1 MEIHRT
7 VHAYLEWISTC
18 QLNFW
23 CLLIFEKKKVCLICF
38 FPPAG
43 VNQQVM
49 CTSTPRSSGRFATK
63 SCRSIVRRLNRARI
77 SGRMWVQCAL
87 IFEDICQLPTLLA
100 IWFKTCLLGQKEVW
114 LQCRWGERW
123 VTQICEIHMCFGV
136 LDSCRVE
143 KRTVWIEIVGVQML
157 TRAAL
162 PSGYGP
168 ASLKIVARITTCTK
182 KVEIM
187 WNEGMM

>member
-1 MEIHRT
+1 
-7 VHAYLEWISTC
+7 
-18 QLNFW
+18 
-23 CLLIFEKKKVCLICF
+23 
-38 FPPAG
+38 
-43 VNQQVM
+43 
-49 CTSTPRSSGRFATK
+49 
-63 SCRSIVRRLNRARI
+63 
-77 SGRMWVQCAL
+77 
-87 IFEDICQLPTLLA
+87 
-100 IWFKTCLLGQKEVW
+100 
-114 LQCRWGERW
+114 
-123 VTQICEIHMCFGV
+123 MCFGV

-187 WNEGMM
+187 